1 MSETN
6 VERERA
12 RDLDRFLTFVDAI
25 VAIAITL
32 LVLPLVDLA
41 RELND
46 GGSVSAL
53 VDKNRPLIGAFF
65 LSFAVIAN
73 LWLTQH
79 GMLRHLVAAN
89 QTITRLLTLWTVT
102 IVFLPFPTALV
113 SARGGVSDQ
122 PLTKVL
128 YVGTMALSSL
138 LLALVCVQV
147 RRDRSLRDS
156 EESPDPLRSFGVC
169 LTFLVA
175 LGVMLLVPALTYL
188 PLLLLVATDQVV
200 NVMRSRLDRR
210 AGVR

>member
-1 MSETN
+1 
-6 VERERA
+6 
-12 RDLDRFLTFVDAI
+12 
-25 VAIAITL
+25 
-32 LVLPLVDLA
+32 
-41 RELND
+41 
-46 GGSVSAL
+46 
-53 VDKNRPLIGAFF
+53 
-65 LSFAVIAN
+65 
-73 LWLTQH
+73 
-79 GMLRHLVAAN
+79 
-89 QTITRLLTLWTVT
+89 
-102 IVFLPFPTALV
+102 
-113 SARGGVSDQ
+113 
-122 PLTKVL
+122 
-128 YVGTMALSSL
+128 MALSSL